1 MSLCIAGILTHQS
14 NRCAPAVFLK
24 AHHSSDPL
32 GPTQLLNS
40 ETFVPNARLRCVGL
54 PTDAACDVTVPS
66 HGTEA
71 VNHTP

>member
-1 MSLCIAGILTHQS
+1 VSLCIAGILTHQS

-40 ETFVPNARLRCVGL
+40 ETLSPMPDCGALGCLR
-54 PTDAACDVTVPS
+54 TNRQRAT
-66 HGTEA
+66 
-71 VNHTP
+71 